1 METLIR
7 SLATSWSKPA
17 ILRRAGFEAI
27 PAMALQPT
35 EVAFVQGISAARW
48 RPFVDLG
55 IWSSLEDIAQTLQS
69 WLCAQAFDDF
79 VELANIEAKVILVV
93 LVGRYDFV
101 KQGLGSPI
109 LGANGDPLLDAK
121 GRHITESDIY
131 NSRQITA
138 QPVDGMRVRAIRRTM
153 Y

>member
-1 METLIR
+1 MRPRQMCLICPPPVYGETKDDFVPDRWLDA
-7 SLATSWSKPA
+7 SATDPQASAK
-17 ILRRAGFEAI
+17 FENGHI
-27 PAMALQPT
+27 PL
-35 EVAFVQGISAARW
+35 SSW
-48 RPFVDLG
+48 RPFERG
-55 IWSSLEDIAQTLQS
+55 PRNCIGQ
-69 WLCAQAFDDF
+69 
-79 VELANIEAKVILVV
+79 ELANIEAKVILVV